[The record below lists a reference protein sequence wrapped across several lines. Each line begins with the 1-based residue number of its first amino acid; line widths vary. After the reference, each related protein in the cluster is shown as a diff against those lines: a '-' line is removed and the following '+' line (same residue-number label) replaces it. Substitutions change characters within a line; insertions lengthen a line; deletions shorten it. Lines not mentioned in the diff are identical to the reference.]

1 MSTAR
6 FPMMGAGRSRVPVL
20 ARQQRVAFGGNR
32 WRLTN
37 GCPRPPSDD
46 VNQADTIGSV
56 TYAVRTPSSRWCR

>member
-37 GCPRPPSDD
+37 GCPRPPSEPM
-46 VNQADTIGSV
+46 TSI
-56 TYAVRTPSSRWCR
+56 RLTPSDR